1 MGYDLSSFGRVTD
14 DSQHQKTLGMRSEN
28 PRIDGELLGIA
39 TSLCVEATFWHFLGR
54 PHKTA
59 RLIQQARD
67 LLVARDRQ
75 IARDLATGVLT
86 AHEDWQ

>member
-1 MGYDLSSFGRVTD
+1 
-14 DSQHQKTLGMRSEN
+14 MRN
-28 PRIDGELLGIA
+28 HNARIDAELLGIA

-54 PHKTA
+54 LDKTA
-59 RLIQQARD
+59 RLVQQARD

-75 IARDLATGVLT
+75 IARDLAAGVLT